1 MMTNKDLRRFA
12 RERWRKF
19 WPTVLAAF
27 VLLFSVYIALAMGFS
42 FVLSPFLLTSFL
54 PGIEEL
60 RRGISLSISGILL
73 ALLGFVL
80 VMYLIITSFSI
91 LYMALKSI
99 RGQKLSPFD
108 IFYTLR
114 PENYPM
120 QLRVLAY
127 SLLYTAI
134 PWLFS
139 FMTFFLFGSSANN
152 PILSMAEEVFFN
164 VLIGVFLMFFLCT
177 PFLLL
182 ETKSIGL
189 IDAMKKSAEWM
200 KPERAR
206 FFRHV
211 LYFLGLRLIANVLA
225 EMWGYI
231 LENSILPGFFLMCF
245 FLLFLSPYY
254 ILVQAAFYQDILSK
268 KKTEQERSEVQ
279 SGAQEEREEETQAAV
294 EAETKEEPG
303 LVVEEER
310 KAESP
315 EFEANPKPE
324 VEPKPEAD
332 VEPQAAVEAEPKEE
346 PGLAVEE
353 EPEEEP
359 KTAVAGEAEE
369 EVQTIVE
376 AEDKAVSGEV
386 SDEEPKATAEKE
398 LREDP
403 KKEAKGKPEE
413 EPKEELSFEEARKR
427 YTDYKEEEES

>member
-73 ALLGFVL
+73 ALLVFVL

-120 QLRVLAY
+120 QIRILTY

-139 FMTFFLFGSSANN
+139 LLTFFLFGSSANN
-152 PILSMAEEVFFN
+152 SILSMLEEVFFN
-164 VLIGVFLMFFLCT
+164 VVIGVFLMFFLCT

-182 ETKSIGL
+182 ETKSMGL
-189 IDAMKKSAEWM
+189 LDAMKKSAEWM

-268 KKTEQERSEVQ
+268 KKMEQERSEVQ
-279 SGAQEEREEETQAAV
+279 PEAQKERE
-294 EAETKEEPG
+294 EEPG
-303 LVVEEER
+303 LVAEEER
-310 KAESP
+310 KAGAPES
-315 EFEANPKPE
+315 EA
-324 VEPKPEAD
+324 EPKPEAE
-332 VEPQAAVEAEPKEE
+332 VEPQVAVAEEI
-346 PGLAVEE
+346 
-353 EPEEEP
+353 EEEP
-359 KTAVAGEAEE
+359 KTAVEEESKE

-376 AEDKAVSGEV
+376 VEDKAVPEETSQEASKETSKETSETEPREV
-386 SDEEPKATAEKE
+386 PKEEPKKE
-398 LREDP
+398 S
-403 KKEAKGKPEE
+403 EE

>member
-1 MMTNKDLRRFA
+1 MMKNKDLRRFA

-73 ALLGFVL
+73 ALLVFVL

-139 FMTFFLFGSSANN
+139 LLTFFLFGSSANN
-152 PILSMAEEVFFN
+152 SILSMLEEVFFN
-164 VLIGVFLMFFLCT
+164 VVIGVFLMFFLCT

-200 KPERAR
+200 EPERAR

-231 LENSILPGFFLMCF
+231 LENSILPGFFLMFF

-268 KKTEQERSEVQ
+268 KKMEQERSEVQ
-279 SGAQEEREEETQAAV
+279 SEAQEEREEE
-294 EAETKEEPG
+294 PG
-303 LVVEEER
+303 LVAEEER
-310 KAESP
+310 KAGAPES
-315 EFEANPKPE
+315 EA
-324 VEPKPEAD
+324 EPKPEAE
-332 VEPQAAVEAEPKEE
+332 VEPQVAVAEEI
-346 PGLAVEE
+346 
-353 EPEEEP
+353 EEEP
-359 KTAVAGEAEE
+359 KTAVEE
-369 EVQTIVE
+369 ESKEVVQAVVE
-376 AEDKAVSGEV
+376 AEDKAVPEETSQEASKEIAETEPREV
-386 SDEEPKATAEKE
+386 PKEEPKKE
-398 LREDP
+398 S
-403 KKEAKGKPEE
+403 EE

>member
-73 ALLGFVL
+73 ALLVFVL

-120 QLRVLAY
+120 QIRILTY

-139 FMTFFLFGSSANN
+139 LLTFFLFGSSANN
-152 PILSMAEEVFFN
+152 SILSMLEEVFFN
-164 VLIGVFLMFFLCT
+164 VVIGVFLMFFLCT

-182 ETKSIGL
+182 ETKSMGL

-268 KKTEQERSEVQ
+268 KKMEQERSEVQ
-279 SGAQEEREEETQAAV
+279 PEAQKEREEE
-294 EAETKEEPG
+294 PG
-303 LVVEEER
+303 LIAEEER
-310 KAESP
+310 KAGAPES
-315 EFEANPKPE
+315 
-324 VEPKPEAD
+324 
-332 VEPQAAVEAEPKEE
+332 EAEPKVAIETE
-346 PGLAVEE
+346 TQ
-353 EPEEEP
+353 EEP
-359 KTAVAGEAEE
+359 KTAVEE
-369 EVQTIVE
+369 ESKEVVQAVVE
-376 AEDKAVSGEV
+376 AEDKAVPEETSQEASKETSETELREV
-386 SDEEPKATAEKE
+386 PKEEPKKE
-398 LREDP
+398 S
-403 KKEAKGKPEE
+403 EE

>member
-19 WPTVLAAF
+19 WPTILAAF

-80 VMYLIITSFSI
+80 LMYLIITSFSI

-139 FMTFFLFGSSANN
+139 LMTFFLFGSSANN

-231 LENSILPGFFLMCF
+231 LENSILPGFFLMFF

-315 EFEANPKPE
+315 EFE
-324 VEPKPEAD
+324 VEPKPEAELKSEAD
-332 VEPQAAVEAEPKEE
+332 VEPQAAVEAETKEDS
-346 PGLAVEE
+346 GLAVEAEPDE
-353 EPEEEP
+353 EL
-359 KTAVAGEAEE
+359 KAA
-369 EVQTIVE
+369 IE
-376 AEDKAVSGEV
+376 AEDKAVPGEI

-403 KKEAKGKPEE
+403 KKEAKEKPEE

>member
-120 QLRVLAY
+120 QIRILTY

-139 FMTFFLFGSSANN
+139 LLTFFLFGSSANN
-152 PILSMAEEVFFN
+152 SILSMLEEVFFN
-164 VLIGVFLMFFLCT
+164 VVIGVFLMFFLCT

-182 ETKSIGL
+182 ETKSMGL

-231 LENSILPGFFLMCF
+231 LENSILPGFFLMFF
-245 FLLFLSPYY
+245 FLFFLSPYY

-268 KKTEQERSEVQ
+268 KKMEQERSEVQ
-279 SGAQEEREEETQAAV
+279 PEAQKEREEE
-294 EAETKEEPG
+294 PG
-303 LVVEEER
+303 LIAEEER
-310 KAESP
+310 KAGAPES
-315 EFEANPKPE
+315 EA
-324 VEPKPEAD
+324 EPKPEAE
-332 VEPQAAVEAEPKEE
+332 VEPQVAVAEEI
-346 PGLAVEE
+346 
-353 EPEEEP
+353 EEEP
-359 KTAVAGEAEE
+359 KTAVEEESKE

-376 AEDKAVSGEV
+376 VEDKAVPEETSQEASKETSKETSETEPREV
-386 SDEEPKATAEKE
+386 PKEEPKKE
-398 LREDP
+398 S
-403 KKEAKGKPEE
+403 EE

>member
-73 ALLGFVL
+73 ALLVFVL

-120 QLRVLAY
+120 QIRILAY

-139 FMTFFLFGSSANN
+139 LLTFFLFGSSANN
-152 PILSMAEEVFFN
+152 SILSMLEEVFFN
-164 VLIGVFLMFFLCT
+164 VVIGVFLMFFLCT

-200 KPERAR
+200 EPERAR

-231 LENSILPGFFLMCF
+231 LENSILPGFFLMFF

-268 KKTEQERSEVQ
+268 KKMEQERSEVQ
-279 SGAQEEREEETQAAV
+279 SEAQEEREEES
-294 EAETKEEPG
+294 G

-315 EFEANPKPE
+315 EFE
-324 VEPKPEAD
+324 VEPKPEAELKSEAD
-332 VEPQAAVEAEPKEE
+332 VEPQAAVEAETKED
-346 PGLAVEE
+346 PGLAVEAE
-353 EPEEEP
+353 AEEEP
-359 KTAVAGEAEE
+359 KAA
-369 EVQTIVE
+369 IE
-376 AEDKAVSGEV
+376 AEDKAVPGEV
-386 SDEEPKATAEKE
+386 SEEEPKATAEKE

-403 KKEAKGKPEE
+403 KKEAKEKPEE

>member
-80 VMYLIITSFSI
+80 LMYLIITSFSI

-108 IFYTLR
+108 IFFTLR

-152 PILSMAEEVFFN
+152 PVLSMAEEVFFN

-268 KKTEQERSEVQ
+268 KKMEQERSEVQ
-279 SGAQEEREEETQAAV
+279 PEAQEEREEE
-294 EAETKEEPG
+294 PG
-303 LVVEEER
+303 LIAEEER
-310 KAESP
+310 KAGAPES
-315 EFEANPKPE
+315 EA
-324 VEPKPEAD
+324 EPKPEAE
-332 VEPQAAVEAEPKEE
+332 VEPQVAVAEEI
-346 PGLAVEE
+346 
-353 EPEEEP
+353 EEEP
-359 KTAVAGEAEE
+359 KTAVEEESKE

-376 AEDKAVSGEV
+376 VEDKAVPEETSQEASKETSKETSETEPREV
-386 SDEEPKATAEKE
+386 PKEEPKKE
-398 LREDP
+398 S
-403 KKEAKGKPEE
+403 EE

>member
-152 PILSMAEEVFFN
+152 SILSMVEEVFFN

-182 ETKSIGL
+182 ETKSMGL

-206 FFRHV
+206 FW
-211 LYFLGLRLIANVLA
+211 A
-225 EMWGYI
+225 
-231 LENSILPGFFLMCF
+231 
-245 FLLFLSPYY
+245 
-254 ILVQAAFYQDILSK
+254 
-268 KKTEQERSEVQ
+268 
-279 SGAQEEREEETQAAV
+279 
-294 EAETKEEPG
+294 
-303 LVVEEER
+303 
-310 KAESP
+310 
-315 EFEANPKPE
+315 
-324 VEPKPEAD
+324 
-332 VEPQAAVEAEPKEE
+332 
-346 PGLAVEE
+346 
-353 EPEEEP
+353 
-359 KTAVAGEAEE
+359 
-369 EVQTIVE
+369 
-376 AEDKAVSGEV
+376 
-386 SDEEPKATAEKE
+386 
-398 LREDP
+398 
-403 KKEAKGKPEE
+403 
-413 EPKEELSFEEARKR
+413 
-427 YTDYKEEEES
+427 

>member
-73 ALLGFVL
+73 ALLVFVL

-120 QLRVLAY
+120 QIRILAY

-139 FMTFFLFGSSANN
+139 LLTFFLFGSSANN
-152 PILSMAEEVFFN
+152 SILSMLEEVFFN
-164 VLIGVFLMFFLCT
+164 VVIGVFLMFFLCT

-182 ETKSIGL
+182 ETKSMGL

-268 KKTEQERSEVQ
+268 KKMEQERSEVQ
-279 SGAQEEREEETQAAV
+279 PEAQKEREEE
-294 EAETKEEPG
+294 PG
-303 LVVEEER
+303 LIAEEER
-310 KAESP
+310 KAGAPES
-315 EFEANPKPE
+315 EA
-324 VEPKPEAD
+324 EPKPEAE
-332 VEPQAAVEAEPKEE
+332 VEPQVAVAEEI
-346 PGLAVEE
+346 
-353 EPEEEP
+353 EEEP
-359 KTAVAGEAEE
+359 KTAVEEESKE

-376 AEDKAVSGEV
+376 AEDKAVPGEV
-386 SDEEPKATAEKE
+386 SDEEAKVTAEKE

-403 KKEAKGKPEE
+403 KKEAKEKPDE

>member
-80 VMYLIITSFSI
+80 LMYLIITSFSI

-108 IFYTLR
+108 IFFTLR

-152 PILSMAEEVFFN
+152 PVLSMAEEVFFN

-268 KKTEQERSEVQ
+268 KKMEQERSEVQ
-279 SGAQEEREEETQAAV
+279 PEAQKEREEE
-294 EAETKEEPG
+294 PG
-303 LVVEEER
+303 LIAEEER
-310 KAESP
+310 KAGAPES
-315 EFEANPKPE
+315 EA
-324 VEPKPEAD
+324 EPKPEAE
-332 VEPQAAVEAEPKEE
+332 VEPQVAVAEEI
-346 PGLAVEE
+346 
-353 EPEEEP
+353 EEEP
-359 KTAVAGEAEE
+359 KTAVEEESKE

-376 AEDKAVSGEV
+376 VEDKAVPEETSQEASKETSKETSETEPREV
-386 SDEEPKATAEKE
+386 PKEEPKKE
-398 LREDP
+398 S
-403 KKEAKGKPEE
+403 EE

>member
-80 VMYLIITSFSI
+80 LMYLIITSFSI

-139 FMTFFLFGSSANN
+139 LMTFFLFGSSANN

-231 LENSILPGFFLMCF
+231 LENSILPGFFLMFF

-279 SGAQEEREEETQAAV
+279 SGAQEEREEEPQAAV
-294 EAETKEEPG
+294 EAETKEDPG

-315 EFEANPKPE
+315 EFEVELKSEADLKPE
-324 VEPKPEAD
+324 VELKSEAD
-332 VEPQAAVEAEPKEE
+332 VEPQAAVEAETKEDS
-346 PGLAVEE
+346 GLAV
-353 EPEEEP
+353 
-359 KTAVAGEAEE
+359 
-369 EVQTIVE
+369 
-376 AEDKAVSGEV
+376 
-386 SDEEPKATAEKE
+386 
-398 LREDP
+398 
-403 KKEAKGKPEE
+403 EE

>member
-12 RERWRKF
+12 RERWRTF

-231 LENSILPGFFLMCF
+231 LENSILPGFFLMFF

-268 KKTEQERSEVQ
+268 KKMQ
-279 SGAQEEREEETQAAV
+279 
-294 EAETKEEPG
+294 
-303 LVVEEER
+303 EEER
-310 KAESP
+310 MAGAPESEAE
-315 EFEANPKPE
+315 PKPE
-324 VEPKPEAD
+324 VELKSEANPKSEVELKSEAD
-332 VEPQAAVEAEPKEE
+332 VEPQAAVEAETKED
-346 PGLAVEE
+346 PGLAVEA

-359 KTAVAGEAEE
+359 KAA
-369 EVQTIVE
+369 IE
-376 AEDKAVSGEV
+376 AEDKAVPGEV

-403 KKEAKGKPEE
+403 KKEAKEKPEE

>member
-1 MMTNKDLRRFA
+1 MMKNKDLRRFA

-73 ALLGFVL
+73 ALLVFVL

-152 PILSMAEEVFFN
+152 SILSMAEEVFFN

-182 ETKSIGL
+182 ETKSMGL

-231 LENSILPGFFLMCF
+231 LENSILPGFFLMFF
-245 FLLFLSPYY
+245 FLFFLSPYY

-268 KKTEQERSEVQ
+268 KKMEQERSEAQ
-279 SGAQEEREEETQAAV
+279 SEAQEEREED
-294 EAETKEEPG
+294 PG
-303 LVVEEER
+303 LVAEEER
-310 KAESP
+310 KAEAP
-315 EFEANPKPE
+315 ESEAE
-324 VEPKPEAD
+324 
-332 VEPQAAVEAEPKEE
+332 VEPQAAVEAE
-346 PGLAVEE
+346 AQ
-353 EPEEEP
+353 EEP
-359 KTAVAGEAEE
+359 KTAVEGESKEE
-369 EVQTIVE
+369 PQVVVE
-376 AEDKAVSGEV
+376 TEDKAVPEETLQEDFKEV
-386 SDEEPKATAEKE
+386 SETEPREIPKEESKKESEEESKKE
-398 LREDP
+398 L
-403 KKEAKGKPEE
+403 KKESEE

>member
-80 VMYLIITSFSI
+80 LTYLIITSFSI

-139 FMTFFLFGSSANN
+139 LMTFFLFGSSSNN

-182 ETKSIGL
+182 ETKTIGL

-231 LENSILPGFFLMCF
+231 LENSILPGFFLMAF

-268 KKTEQERSEVQ
+268 KKMEQER
-279 SGAQEEREEETQAAV
+279 R
-294 EAETKEEPG
+294 
-303 LVVEEER
+303 
-310 KAESP
+310 
-315 EFEANPKPE
+315 
-324 VEPKPEAD
+324 
-332 VEPQAAVEAEPKEE
+332 
-346 PGLAVEE
+346 
-353 EPEEEP
+353 EEEP
-359 KTAVAGEAEE
+359 KTAVEGESKE
-369 EVQTIVE
+369 EVQAVVE
-376 AEDKAVSGEV
+376 AEDKAVPGEV
-386 SDEEPKATAEKE
+386 SDEEPKATSETEPREVPKE
-398 LREDP
+398 EL
-403 KKEAKGKPEE
+403 KKKSEE

>member
-54 PGIEEL
+54 LGIEEL

-80 VMYLIITSFSI
+80 LMYLIITSFSI

-139 FMTFFLFGSSANN
+139 LMTFFLFGSSANN

-231 LENSILPGFFLMCF
+231 LENSILPGFFLMFF

-268 KKTEQERSEVQ
+268 KKMQEEERMAGVPESEADPKTEVELKSEADPKSEVELK
-279 SGAQEEREEETQAAV
+279 SEANVEPQADV
-294 EAETKEEPG
+294 EAETKEDSG
-303 LVVEEER
+303 LVVE
-310 KAESP
+310 A
-315 EFEANPKPE
+315 
-324 VEPKPEAD
+324 
-332 VEPQAAVEAEPKEE
+332 
-346 PGLAVEE
+346 
-353 EPEEEP
+353 EPEEEH
-359 KTAVAGEAEE
+359 KAVVAGEAEE

-376 AEDKAVSGEV
+376 AEDKAVPGEV

-403 KKEAKGKPEE
+403 KKEAKEKPEE

>member
-73 ALLGFVL
+73 ALLVFVL

-120 QLRVLAY
+120 QIRILTY

-139 FMTFFLFGSSANN
+139 LLTFFLFGSSANN
-152 PILSMAEEVFFN
+152 SILSMLEEVFFN
-164 VLIGVFLMFFLCT
+164 VVIGVFLMFFLCT

-182 ETKSIGL
+182 ETKSMGL

-206 FFRHV
+206 FFWHV

-268 KKTEQERSEVQ
+268 KKMEQERSEVQ
-279 SGAQEEREEETQAAV
+279 PEAQKEREEE
-294 EAETKEEPG
+294 PG
-303 LVVEEER
+303 LIAEEER
-310 KAESP
+310 KAGAPES
-315 EFEANPKPE
+315 EA
-324 VEPKPEAD
+324 EPKPEAE
-332 VEPQAAVEAEPKEE
+332 VEPQVAVAEEI
-346 PGLAVEE
+346 
-353 EPEEEP
+353 EEEP
-359 KTAVAGEAEE
+359 KTAVEEESKE

-376 AEDKAVSGEV
+376 VEDKAVPEETSQEASKETSKETSETEPREV
-386 SDEEPKATAEKE
+386 PKEEPKKE
-398 LREDP
+398 S
-403 KKEAKGKPEE
+403 EE

>member
-73 ALLGFVL
+73 ALLVFVL

-152 PILSMAEEVFFN
+152 SILSMAEEVFFN

-231 LENSILPGFFLMCF
+231 LENSILPGFFLMSF

-268 KKTEQERSEVQ
+268 KKMQEEERMAGAPESEADPKPEVELKSEADPKPEVELKSEADPKSEVELK
-279 SGAQEEREEETQAAV
+279 SEADVESQAAV
-294 EAETKEEPG
+294 EAETKE
-303 LVVEEER
+303 
-310 KAESP
+310 
-315 EFEANPKPE
+315 
-324 VEPKPEAD
+324 D
-332 VEPQAAVEAEPKEE
+332 
-346 PGLAVEE
+346 PGLAVEA

-359 KTAVAGEAEE
+359 KAA
-369 EVQTIVE
+369 
-376 AEDKAVSGEV
+376 
-386 SDEEPKATAEKE
+386 AEKE

-403 KKEAKGKPEE
+403 KKEAKEKPEE

>member
-80 VMYLIITSFSI
+80 LMYLIITSFSI
-91 LYMALKSI
+91 LHMALKSI

-139 FMTFFLFGSSANN
+139 LMTFFLFGSSANN

-182 ETKSIGL
+182 ETKTIGL

-231 LENSILPGFFLMCF
+231 LENSILPGFFLMFF

-268 KKTEQERSEVQ
+268 KKMQ
-279 SGAQEEREEETQAAV
+279 
-294 EAETKEEPG
+294 
-303 LVVEEER
+303 EEER
-310 KAESP
+310 MAESP

>member
-80 VMYLIITSFSI
+80 LMYLIITSFSI

-139 FMTFFLFGSSANN
+139 LMTFFLFGSSANN
-152 PILSMAEEVFFN
+152 PILSMVEEVFFN

-182 ETKSIGL
+182 ETKKIGL

-231 LENSILPGFFLMCF
+231 LENSILPGFFLMFF

-324 VEPKPEAD
+324 VELKSEVDPKPEVELKSEADPKSEVELKSEAD
-332 VEPQAAVEAEPKEE
+332 VESQAAVEEETKED
-346 PGLAVEE
+346 PGLAV
-353 EPEEEP
+353 
-359 KTAVAGEAEE
+359 
-369 EVQTIVE
+369 
-376 AEDKAVSGEV
+376 
-386 SDEEPKATAEKE
+386 
-398 LREDP
+398 
-403 KKEAKGKPEE
+403 EE

>member
-12 RERWRKF
+12 RERWRKL
-19 WPTVLAAF
+19 WPTILAAF

-42 FVLSPFLLTSFL
+42 LVLSPFLLTNFL

-73 ALLGFVL
+73 ALLVFVL

-120 QLRVLAY
+120 QLRILAY
-127 SLLYTAI
+127 SLLYTAV

-139 FMTFFLFGSSANN
+139 LMTFFLFESSANN
-152 PILSMAEEVFFN
+152 PLLSMAEEVFFN

-177 PFLLL
+177 PFFLL

-189 IDAMKKSAEWM
+189 IEAMKKSAEWM

-231 LENSILPGFFLMCF
+231 LQNSILPGFFLLFF

-254 ILVQAAFYQDILSK
+254 ILVQAAFYQDIFSK
-268 KKTEQERSEVQ
+268 KKM
-279 SGAQEEREEETQAAV
+279 QEEREAGAPESEADPEL
-294 EAETKEEPG
+294 EAEQ
-303 LVVEEER
+303 
-310 KAESP
+310 
-315 EFEANPKPE
+315 
-324 VEPKPEAD
+324 KPEAD
-332 VEPQAAVEAEPKEE
+332 PEPEAEPKSEAEPEPGALVPAEDKAVPEETVQEESKEGLETELREVPKEE
-346 PGLAVEE
+346 PKKESEE
-353 EPEEEP
+353 EPKKEIQEEP
-359 KTAVAGEAEE
+359 KTAV
-369 EVQTIVE
+369 
-376 AEDKAVSGEV
+376 K
-386 SDEEPKATAEKE
+386 EEPKKAS
-398 LREDP
+398 
-403 KKEAKGKPEE
+403 EE

>member
-1 MMTNKDLRRFA
+1 MKNKDLRRFA

-120 QLRVLAY
+120 QIRILAY

-139 FMTFFLFGSSANN
+139 LLTFFLFGSSANN
-152 PILSMAEEVFFN
+152 SILSMLEEVFFN
-164 VLIGVFLMFFLCT
+164 VVIGVFLMFFLCT

-182 ETKSIGL
+182 ETKSMGL

-231 LENSILPGFFLMCF
+231 LENSILPGFFLMFF

-268 KKTEQERSEVQ
+268 KKMEQERSEVQ
-279 SGAQEEREEETQAAV
+279 SEAQEEREEE
-294 EAETKEEPG
+294 PG
-303 LVVEEER
+303 LVAEEER
-310 KAESP
+310 KAGAPES
-315 EFEANPKPE
+315 
-324 VEPKPEAD
+324 
-332 VEPQAAVEAEPKEE
+332 EAEPKVAIETE
-346 PGLAVEE
+346 TQ
-353 EPEEEP
+353 EEP
-359 KTAVAGEAEE
+359 KTAVEE
-369 EVQTIVE
+369 ESKEVVQAVVE
-376 AEDKAVSGEV
+376 AEDKAVPEETSQEASKEIAETEPREV
-386 SDEEPKATAEKE
+386 PKEEPKKE
-398 LREDP
+398 S
-403 KKEAKGKPEE
+403 EE

>member
-139 FMTFFLFGSSANN
+139 LMTFFLFGSSANN

-182 ETKSIGL
+182 ETKTIGL

-231 LENSILPGFFLMCF
+231 LENSILPGFFLMFF

-268 KKTEQERSEVQ
+268 KKMEQERSEVQ
-279 SGAQEEREEETQAAV
+279 PEAQEEREEDPQAAV
-294 EAETKEEPG
+294 EEETKEEPE

-315 EFEANPKPE
+315 EFEVDPKPE
-324 VEPKPEAD
+324 VELKSEVDPKPEVELKSEADPKSEVELKSEAD
-332 VEPQAAVEAEPKEE
+332 VESQAAVEEETKED
-346 PGLAVEE
+346 PGLAV
-353 EPEEEP
+353 
-359 KTAVAGEAEE
+359 
-369 EVQTIVE
+369 
-376 AEDKAVSGEV
+376 
-386 SDEEPKATAEKE
+386 
-398 LREDP
+398 
-403 KKEAKGKPEE
+403 EE

>member
-80 VMYLIITSFSI
+80 LMYLIITSFSI

-99 RGQKLSPFD
+99 RRQKLSPFD

-152 PILSMAEEVFFN
+152 PILSMVEEVFFN

-268 KKTEQERSEVQ
+268 KKME
-279 SGAQEEREEETQAAV
+279 QEEREE
-294 EAETKEEPG
+294 
-303 LVVEEER
+303 
-310 KAESP
+310 
-315 EFEANPKPE
+315 
-324 VEPKPEAD
+324 
-332 VEPQAAVEAEPKEE
+332 EPQAAVEAEPK
-346 PGLAVEE
+346 
-353 EPEEEP
+353 EEP

-376 AEDKAVSGEV
+376 AEDKAVPGEV

-398 LREDP
+398 LREDR
-403 KKEAKGKPEE
+403 KKEAKEKPEE

>member
-1 MMTNKDLRRFA
+1 MMKNKDLRRFA

-120 QLRVLAY
+120 QIRILAY

-139 FMTFFLFGSSANN
+139 LLTFFLFGSSANN
-152 PILSMAEEVFFN
+152 SILSMLEEVFFN
-164 VLIGVFLMFFLCT
+164 VVIGVFLMFFLCT

-182 ETKSIGL
+182 ETKSMGL

-231 LENSILPGFFLMCF
+231 LENSILPGFFLMFF

-268 KKTEQERSEVQ
+268 KKMEQERSEVQ
-279 SGAQEEREEETQAAV
+279 SEAQEEREEE
-294 EAETKEEPG
+294 PG
-303 LVVEEER
+303 LVAEEER
-310 KAESP
+310 KAGAPES
-315 EFEANPKPE
+315 EAE
-324 VEPKPEAD
+324 VEPQ
-332 VEPQAAVEAEPKEE
+332 VAVAEEI
-346 PGLAVEE
+346 
-353 EPEEEP
+353 EEEP
-359 KTAVAGEAEE
+359 KTAVEEESKE
-369 EVQTIVE
+369 EVQEVVE
-376 AEDKAVSGEV
+376 AEDKAVPEETSQEASKEIAETEPREV
-386 SDEEPKATAEKE
+386 PKEEPKKE
-398 LREDP
+398 S
-403 KKEAKGKPEE
+403 EE

>member
-231 LENSILPGFFLMCF
+231 LENSILPGFFLMFF

-268 KKTEQERSEVQ
+268 KKMQ
-279 SGAQEEREEETQAAV
+279 
-294 EAETKEEPG
+294 
-303 LVVEEER
+303 EEER
-310 KAESP
+310 MAGAPESEAE
-315 EFEANPKPE
+315 PKPE
-324 VEPKPEAD
+324 VELKSEANPKSEVELKSEAD
-332 VEPQAAVEAEPKEE
+332 VEPQAAVEAETKED
-346 PGLAVEE
+346 PGLAVEA

-359 KTAVAGEAEE
+359 KAA
-369 EVQTIVE
+369 IE
-376 AEDKAVSGEV
+376 AEDKAVPGEV

-403 KKEAKGKPEE
+403 KKEAKEKPEE

>member
-1 MMTNKDLRRFA
+1 MMKNKDLRRFA

-73 ALLGFVL
+73 ALLVFVL

-152 PILSMAEEVFFN
+152 SILSMAEEVFFN

-231 LENSILPGFFLMCF
+231 LENSILPSFFLMFF
-245 FLLFLSPYY
+245 FLFFLSPYY

-268 KKTEQERSEVQ
+268 KKMEQERSEVQ
-279 SGAQEEREEETQAAV
+279 SEAQEGREEE
-294 EAETKEEPG
+294 
-303 LVVEEER
+303 
-310 KAESP
+310 
-315 EFEANPKPE
+315 PE
-324 VEPKPEAD
+324 V
-332 VEPQAAVEAEPKEE
+332 AVAEEI
-346 PGLAVEE
+346 
-353 EPEEEP
+353 EEEP
-359 KTAVAGEAEE
+359 KTAVEGESKE
-369 EVQTIVE
+369 EVQAVVE
-376 AEDKAVSGEV
+376 AEDKAVPEETSQEASKEIAETELREV
-386 SDEEPKATAEKE
+386 PKEEPKKE
-398 LREDP
+398 S
-403 KKEAKGKPEE
+403 EE

>member
-27 VLLFSVYIALAMGFS
+27 VLLFSIYIALAMGFS

-120 QLRVLAY
+120 QIRILAY

-139 FMTFFLFGSSANN
+139 LLTFFLFGSSANN
-152 PILSMAEEVFFN
+152 SILSMLEEVFFN
-164 VLIGVFLMFFLCT
+164 VVIGVFLMFFLCT

-231 LENSILPGFFLMCF
+231 LENSILPGFFLMFF

-268 KKTEQERSEVQ
+268 KKMEQERSEVQ
-279 SGAQEEREEETQAAV
+279 S
-294 EAETKEEPG
+294 EA
-303 LVVEEER
+303 
-310 KAESP
+310 
-315 EFEANPKPE
+315 E
-324 VEPKPEAD
+324 VEPQ
-332 VEPQAAVEAEPKEE
+332 VAVAEEI
-346 PGLAVEE
+346 
-353 EPEEEP
+353 EEEP
-359 KTAVAGEAEE
+359 KTAVEEESKE
-369 EVQTIVE
+369 EVQAIVE
-376 AEDKAVSGEV
+376 VEDKAVPEETSQEESKEV
-386 SDEEPKATAEKE
+386 SETEPREVSKEEPKEE
-398 LREDP
+398 P
-403 KKEAKGKPEE
+403 KKEAEE

>member
-120 QLRVLAY
+120 QIRILAY

-139 FMTFFLFGSSANN
+139 LLTFFLFGSSANN
-152 PILSMAEEVFFN
+152 SILSMLEEVFFN
-164 VLIGVFLMFFLCT
+164 VVIGVFLMFFLCT

-200 KPERAR
+200 EPERAR

-231 LENSILPGFFLMCF
+231 LENSILPGFFLMFF

-268 KKTEQERSEVQ
+268 KKMQ
-279 SGAQEEREEETQAAV
+279 
-294 EAETKEEPG
+294 
-303 LVVEEER
+303 EEER
-310 KAESP
+310 MAGAPES
-315 EFEANPKPE
+315 EAD
-324 VEPKPEAD
+324 PKPEAE
-332 VEPQAAVEAEPKEE
+332 VEPQVAVAEEI
-346 PGLAVEE
+346 
-353 EPEEEP
+353 EEEP
-359 KTAVAGEAEE
+359 KTAVEE
-369 EVQTIVE
+369 ESKEVVQAVVE
-376 AEDKAVSGEV
+376 AEDKAVPEETSQEASKETSETELREV
-386 SDEEPKATAEKE
+386 PKEEPKKE
-398 LREDP
+398 S
-403 KKEAKGKPEE
+403 EE

>member
-134 PWLFS
+134 PWIFS
-139 FMTFFLFGSSANN
+139 LMTFFLFGSSANN

-231 LENSILPGFFLMCF
+231 LENSILPGFFLMSF

-279 SGAQEEREEETQAAV
+279 SGAQEEREEEPQAAV
-294 EAETKEEPG
+294 EAETKEESG

-315 EFEANPKPE
+315 EFE
-324 VEPKPEAD
+324 VEPKPEAELKSEAD
-332 VEPQAAVEAEPKEE
+332 VEPQAAVEAETKED
-346 PGLAVEE
+346 PGLAVEAE
-353 EPEEEP
+353 AEEEP
-359 KTAVAGEAEE
+359 KAA
-369 EVQTIVE
+369 IE
-376 AEDKAVSGEV
+376 AEDKAVPGEV
-386 SDEEPKATAEKE
+386 SEEEPKATAEKE

-403 KKEAKGKPEE
+403 KKEAKEKPEE

>member
-1 MMTNKDLRRFA
+1 
-12 RERWRKF
+12 
-19 WPTVLAAF
+19 
-27 VLLFSVYIALAMGFS
+27 
-42 FVLSPFLLTSFL
+42 
-54 PGIEEL
+54 
-60 RRGISLSISGILL
+60 
-73 ALLGFVL
+73 
-80 VMYLIITSFSI
+80 MYLIITSFSI

-114 PENYPM
+114 PGNYPM

-152 PILSMAEEVFFN
+152 PVLSMAEEVFFN

-231 LENSILPGFFLMCF
+231 LENSILPGFFLMFF

-268 KKTEQERSEVQ
+268 KKTEQERSDVQ
-279 SGAQEEREEETQAAV
+279 S
-294 EAETKEEPG
+294 EA
-303 LVVEEER
+303 
-310 KAESP
+310 
-315 EFEANPKPE
+315 E
-324 VEPKPEAD
+324 VEPQ
-332 VEPQAAVEAEPKEE
+332 VAVAEEI
-346 PGLAVEE
+346 
-353 EPEEEP
+353 EEEP
-359 KTAVAGEAEE
+359 KTAVEEESKE

-376 AEDKAVSGEV
+376 VEDKAVPEETSQEESKEV
-386 SDEEPKATAEKE
+386 SETEPREVSKEE
-398 LREDP
+398 P
-403 KKEAKGKPEE
+403 KKEAEEEPKKESEE

>member
-73 ALLGFVL
+73 ALLVFVL

-120 QLRVLAY
+120 QIRILAY

-139 FMTFFLFGSSANN
+139 LLTFFLFGSSANN
-152 PILSMAEEVFFN
+152 SILSMLEEVFFN
-164 VLIGVFLMFFLCT
+164 VVIGVFLMFFLCT

-182 ETKSIGL
+182 ETKSMGL

-231 LENSILPGFFLMCF
+231 LENSILPGFFLMFF

-268 KKTEQERSEVQ
+268 KKTEQERSDVQ
-279 SGAQEEREEETQAAV
+279 SDAQEEREEE
-294 EAETKEEPG
+294 PG
-303 LVVEEER
+303 LIAEEER
-310 KAESP
+310 KAEEP
-315 EFEANPKPE
+315 ESEAK
-324 VEPKPEAD
+324 PKPEAE
-332 VEPQAAVEAEPKEE
+332 VEPQVAVAEEI
-346 PGLAVEE
+346 
-353 EPEEEP
+353 EEEP
-359 KTAVAGEAEE
+359 KTAVAGEAKEE
-369 EVQTIVE
+369 AQTIVE
-376 AEDKAVSGEV
+376 VEDKAVPEETSQEASKETSETEPREV
-386 SDEEPKATAEKE
+386 SKEEPKKE
-398 LREDP
+398 S
-403 KKEAKGKPEE
+403 EE

>member
-139 FMTFFLFGSSANN
+139 LMTFFLFGSSANN

-182 ETKSIGL
+182 ETKKIGL

-231 LENSILPGFFLMCF
+231 LENSILPGFFLMFF

-268 KKTEQERSEVQ
+268 KKMQ
-279 SGAQEEREEETQAAV
+279 
-294 EAETKEEPG
+294 
-303 LVVEEER
+303 EEER
-310 KAESP
+310 MAGAPES
-315 EFEANPKPE
+315 EADPKPE
-324 VEPKPEAD
+324 VELKSEANPKSEVELKSEAD
-332 VEPQAAVEAEPKEE
+332 VEPQAAVEAE
-346 PGLAVEE
+346 AQ
-353 EPEEEP
+353 EEP
-359 KTAVAGEAEE
+359 KTAVEGESKE
-369 EVQTIVE
+369 EVQVVVE
-376 AEDKAVSGEV
+376 TEDKAVPEETLQEDFKEV
-386 SDEEPKATAEKE
+386 SETEPREVPKEE
-398 LREDP
+398 L
-403 KKEAKGKPEE
+403 KKESEE

>member
-1 MMTNKDLRRFA
+1 MMKNKDLRRFA

-152 PILSMAEEVFFN
+152 SILSMAEEVFFN

-268 KKTEQERSEVQ
+268 KKMEQERSEVQ
-279 SGAQEEREEETQAAV
+279 SEAQEEREED
-294 EAETKEEPG
+294 PG
-303 LVVEEER
+303 LVAEEER
-310 KAESP
+310 KAEAP
-315 EFEANPKPE
+315 ESEAE
-324 VEPKPEAD
+324 
-332 VEPQAAVEAEPKEE
+332 VEPQAAVEAE
-346 PGLAVEE
+346 AQ
-353 EPEEEP
+353 EEP
-359 KTAVAGEAEE
+359 KTAVEGESKEE
-369 EVQTIVE
+369 PQVVVE
-376 AEDKAVSGEV
+376 TEDKAVPEETLQEDFKEV
-386 SDEEPKATAEKE
+386 SETEPREIPKEESKKESEEESKKE
-398 LREDP
+398 L
-403 KKEAKGKPEE
+403 KKESEE

>member
-139 FMTFFLFGSSANN
+139 LMTFFLFGSSANN

-231 LENSILPGFFLMCF
+231 LENSILPGFFLMFF

-279 SGAQEEREEETQAAV
+279 PEAQEEREEE
-294 EAETKEEPG
+294 PG
-303 LVVEEER
+303 LIAEEER

-315 EFEANPKPE
+315 KFEVAPKPEAELKSEADPKPEGELKSEADPKPE
-324 VEPKPEAD
+324 VELKPEAD
-332 VEPQAAVEAEPKEE
+332 VEPQAAVEAETKED
-346 PGLAVEE
+346 PGLV
-353 EPEEEP
+353 
-359 KTAVAGEAEE
+359 V
-369 EVQTIVE
+369 
-376 AEDKAVSGEV
+376 
-386 SDEEPKATAEKE
+386 
-398 LREDP
+398 
-403 KKEAKGKPEE
+403 EE

>member
-80 VMYLIITSFSI
+80 LMYLIITSFSI

-139 FMTFFLFGSSANN
+139 LMTFFLFGSSANN

-182 ETKSIGL
+182 ETKKIGL

-231 LENSILPGFFLMCF
+231 LENSILPGFFLMFF

-268 KKTEQERSEVQ
+268 KKMEQERSEVQ
-279 SGAQEEREEETQAAV
+279 SGVQEECE
-294 EAETKEEPG
+294 EEPG
-303 LVVEEER
+303 LIAEEER
-310 KAESP
+310 KAGAPES
-315 EFEANPKPE
+315 EA
-324 VEPKPEAD
+324 EPKPEAE
-332 VEPQAAVEAEPKEE
+332 VEPQVAVAEEI
-346 PGLAVEE
+346 
-353 EPEEEP
+353 EEEP
-359 KTAVAGEAEE
+359 KTAVQEESKE
-369 EVQTIVE
+369 EVQAVVE
-376 AEDKAVSGEV
+376 VEDKAVPEETSQEDFKEV
-386 SDEEPKATAEKE
+386 SETEPREVPKEE
-398 LREDP
+398 L
-403 KKEAKGKPEE
+403 KKESEE

>member
-73 ALLGFVL
+73 ALLVFVL

-120 QLRVLAY
+120 QIRILTY

-139 FMTFFLFGSSANN
+139 LLTFFLFGSSANN
-152 PILSMAEEVFFN
+152 SILSMLEEVFFN
-164 VLIGVFLMFFLCT
+164 VVIGVFLMFFLCT

-182 ETKSIGL
+182 ETKSMGL

-268 KKTEQERSEVQ
+268 KKMEQERSEVQ
-279 SGAQEEREEETQAAV
+279 PEAQKEREEE
-294 EAETKEEPG
+294 PG
-303 LVVEEER
+303 LIAEEER
-310 KAESP
+310 KAGAPES
-315 EFEANPKPE
+315 EA
-324 VEPKPEAD
+324 EPKPEAE
-332 VEPQAAVEAEPKEE
+332 VEPQVAVAEEI
-346 PGLAVEE
+346 
-353 EPEEEP
+353 EEEP
-359 KTAVAGEAEE
+359 KTAVEEESKE
-369 EVQTIVE
+369 EVQTNVE
-376 AEDKAVSGEV
+376 AEDKAVPEETSQEDFKEV
-386 SDEEPKATAEKE
+386 SETEPREVPKEEPKKE
-398 LREDP
+398 S
-403 KKEAKGKPEE
+403 EE

>member
-73 ALLGFVL
+73 ALLVFVL

-91 LYMALKSI
+91 LHMALKSI

-152 PILSMAEEVFFN
+152 SILSMAEEVFFN

-182 ETKSIGL
+182 ETKSMGL

-231 LENSILPGFFLMCF
+231 LENSILPGFFLMFF
-245 FLLFLSPYY
+245 FLFFLSPYY

-268 KKTEQERSEVQ
+268 KKMEQERSEVQ
-279 SGAQEEREEETQAAV
+279 SGVQEECE
-294 EAETKEEPG
+294 EEPG
-303 LVVEEER
+303 LIAEEER
-310 KAESP
+310 KAGAPES
-315 EFEANPKPE
+315 
-324 VEPKPEAD
+324 
-332 VEPQAAVEAEPKEE
+332 EAEPKVAIETE
-346 PGLAVEE
+346 TQ
-353 EPEEEP
+353 EEP
-359 KTAVAGEAEE
+359 KTAVEE
-369 EVQTIVE
+369 ESKEVVQAVVE
-376 AEDKAVSGEV
+376 AEDKAVPEETSQEASKEIAETELREV
-386 SDEEPKATAEKE
+386 PKEEPKKE
-398 LREDP
+398 S
-403 KKEAKGKPEE
+403 EE

>member
-73 ALLGFVL
+73 ALLVFVL

-120 QLRVLAY
+120 QIRILTY

-139 FMTFFLFGSSANN
+139 LLTFFLFGSSANN
-152 PILSMAEEVFFN
+152 SILSMLEEVFFN
-164 VLIGVFLMFFLCT
+164 VVIGVFLMFFLCT

-268 KKTEQERSEVQ
+268 KKMEQERSEVQ
-279 SGAQEEREEETQAAV
+279 PEAQKEREEE
-294 EAETKEEPG
+294 PG
-303 LVVEEER
+303 LIAEEER
-310 KAESP
+310 KAGAPES
-315 EFEANPKPE
+315 EA
-324 VEPKPEAD
+324 EPKPEAE
-332 VEPQAAVEAEPKEE
+332 VEPQVAVAEEI
-346 PGLAVEE
+346 
-353 EPEEEP
+353 EEEP
-359 KTAVAGEAEE
+359 KTAVEEESKE

-376 AEDKAVSGEV
+376 VEDKAVPEETSQEASKETSKETSETEPREV
-386 SDEEPKATAEKE
+386 PKEEPKKE
-398 LREDP
+398 S
-403 KKEAKGKPEE
+403 EE

>member
-139 FMTFFLFGSSANN
+139 LMTFFLFGSSANN

-231 LENSILPGFFLMCF
+231 LENSILPGFFLMFF

-268 KKTEQERSEVQ
+268 KKMEQERSEVQ

-315 EFEANPKPE
+315 EFEVEPKPEAELKSEADPKPEAELKSEADPKPE
-324 VEPKPEAD
+324 VELKSEAD
-332 VEPQAAVEAEPKEE
+332 VEPQAAVEAETKEDS
-346 PGLAVEE
+346 GLAV
-353 EPEEEP
+353 
-359 KTAVAGEAEE
+359 
-369 EVQTIVE
+369 
-376 AEDKAVSGEV
+376 
-386 SDEEPKATAEKE
+386 
-398 LREDP
+398 
-403 KKEAKGKPEE
+403 EE